1 VDSTRQLHRLYYR
14 GSRLVTEWV
23 SPQGEGQKQDDK
35 TDTLIRLTG
44 VAQTTRQGEKAVT
57 LLLGT
62 DGKGS
67 VLTGND
73 AHTRDYGYSPYGQGS
88 RTEHGSERQGESVQ
102 GWNGERRDPVTG
114 TTHLGNGYRAYNP
127 VLMRFHC
134 PDSLSPFGAG
144 GINPY
149 AYCAGDPVNHADPTG
164 HLSWNGWLSIGLG
177 IAAVVIG
184 VATLGL
190 GAAGAI
196 SLGVMAAS
204 MAVLDVASGALSI
217 ASGALEE
224 RDPEMSEKLGWAS
237 LGVGAPSM
245 VYGGVKLIQGG

>member
-1 VDSTRQLHRLYYR
+1 M
-14 GSRLVTEWV
+14 TEWV